1 MCGWDSYIMW
11 IVFVAWHGMAHIQPH
26 MHKLCVL
33 RGFHKNLKNQKY
45 EKKSP
50 QRNAMNF
57 EHFMSCSICLWEFK
71 RIYFHR
77 IVHSSLFTNYH
88 KLKYIPPDSRCI
100 CAVSV
105 CVRAVVYYQS
115 LNDAY
120 WKSILDRSLL
130 CGKIN
135 FEFVCNN
142 VTLCFEHGRKYIV
155 CVYVCVLKWIFVC
168 FEHRKWHDTAATRI
182 RFEYCLRH
190 CTNCV

>member
-1 MCGWDSYIMW
+1 MKRIKTNASNAKSWRKYFNFECICDKYVRVRFIHNVDCICGM
-11 IVFVAWHGMAHIQPH
+11 AWHGMAHIQPH

-100 CAVSV
+100 CACVLLCIINRWMMHIENQFSIVRFSV
-105 CVRAVVYYQS
+105 G
-115 LNDAY
+115 
-120 WKSILDRSLL
+120 KSILNLYA
-130 CGKIN
+130 IM
-135 FEFVCNN
+135 
-142 VTLCFEHGRKYIV
+142 
-155 CVYVCVLKWIFVC
+155 
-168 FEHRKWHDTAATRI
+168 
-182 RFEYCLRH
+182 
-190 CTNCV
+190 